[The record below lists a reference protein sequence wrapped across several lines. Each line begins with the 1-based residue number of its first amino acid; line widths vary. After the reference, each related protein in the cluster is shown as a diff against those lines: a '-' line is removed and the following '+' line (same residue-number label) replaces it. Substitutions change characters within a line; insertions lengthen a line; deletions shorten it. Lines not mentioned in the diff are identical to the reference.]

1 MCLWNLEKYSTNY
14 KMEEKNKLW
23 SSSDNGQGEK
33 KKSFGPN
40 KLISSQVAFI
50 CRGIT
55 NVEELNLFG
64 ELNGV
69 KNHLHVIKR
78 RKHLE
83 KTVSTYIY
91 IYILILFMTYHLTLV

>member
-1 MCLWNLEKYSTNY
+1 MDDKQ
-14 KMEEKNKLW
+14 KLW

-40 KLISSQVAFI
+40 KLTSAQVAFI

-55 NVEELNLFG
+55 NVEELNLFA

-69 KNHLHVIKR
+69 KNHLHVLKR
-78 RKHLE
+78 RKQLQ
-83 KTVSTYIY
+83 KCVSTYY
-91 IYILILFMTYHLTLV
+91 